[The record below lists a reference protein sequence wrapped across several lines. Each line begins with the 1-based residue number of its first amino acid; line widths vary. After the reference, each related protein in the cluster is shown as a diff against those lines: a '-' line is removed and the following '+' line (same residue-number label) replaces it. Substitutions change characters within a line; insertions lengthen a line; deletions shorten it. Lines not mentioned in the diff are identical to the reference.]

1 MQSPHEGGNKMTI
14 ADKISRLRKEKGLS
28 QEAFAEALGVSRQSV
43 SKWESGS
50 ALPDTDKIIAMSELF
65 GVSTDFILKEDSF
78 VSEPEE
84 NPEPPAAQ
92 TEVKMKK
99 EKNKKP
105 VKIIA
110 LILAVILIITAV
122 AIPMHFG
129 SYREAWWAL
138 NGGKVKYP
146 YVFVHGL
153 GGWGEGDGINES
165 IQYWGAGA
173 CNLKEYLTA
182 EGYEVYMPS
191 VGPMSSTWDRACEL
205 YAQITGT
212 TVDYGEAHS
221 KEHNHARYGR
231 TYDTPLV
238 ANWGEKINGGQ
249 RIKINLLGHSFG
261 GATVRLLASLLEYG
275 SKEEIVAATGDE
287 ISPLFTGGK
296 GDWIHSVTTL
306 CAPHNGSS
314 LTEVLNKVGGLV
326 GINDTTELLISLC
339 FGIADIGS
347 SASGV
352 YDFKLDQF
360 GIGEV
365 SESNAE
371 SAIAKVTN
379 SGNDHAAYDLSPDG
393 AAKLNEMIM
402 TVEDV
407 YYFSYSYSTT
417 KEGSFL
423 KGQVPNGSTL
433 PILSPFAL
441 AMGSFTGTTA
451 GGISIDETWQEND
464 GLVSVISAR
473 YPFGEPYIDFSVEG
487 IEFVEGNEK
496 EIQKGIWN
504 VAETKDGDHGKVI
517 GLGGETDETQ
527 EFYIE
532 LFELIDRLER

>member
-1 MQSPHEGGNKMTI
+1 MNLSE
-14 ADKISRLRKEKGLS
+14 KIISLRKEKGLS

-43 SKWESGS
+43 SKWESGA

-65 GVSTDFILKEDSF
+65 GVSTDYLLKNDE
-78 VSEPEE
+78 
-84 NPEPPAAQ
+84 PAAQ
-92 TEVKMKK
+92 QPCEPEGFAPVNAVSTPK
-99 EKNKKP
+99 KKP
-105 VKIIA
+105 VKKIIA
-110 LILAVILIITAV
+110 FILALCIIVTAIALPV
-122 AIPMHFG
+122 YHGGIK
-129 SYREAWWAL
+129 EAWWAL
-138 NGGKVKYP
+138 NGGKIQYP

-153 GGWGEGDGINES
+153 GGWGEGEGINET

-173 CNLKEYLTA
+173 CNLKEYLTE

-191 VGPMSSTWDRACEL
+191 VGPMSSTWDRTCEL

-221 KEHNHARYGR
+221 KAHNHARFGR

-249 RIKINLLGHSFG
+249 RVKINLLGHSFG

-275 SKEEIVAATGDE
+275 SKDE
-287 ISPLFTGGK
+287 QLASPEDLSPLFEGGK
-296 GDWIHSVTTL
+296 GNWVHSVTTL

-314 LTEVLNKVGGLV
+314 LTEVLNKVGGLIGV
-326 GINDTTELLISLC
+326 GDTTELLISLC

-365 SESNAE
+365 SESDAE

-393 AAKLNEMIM
+393 AAELNKTIK

-423 KGQVPNGSTL
+423 KGQVPNSTTL

-441 AMGSFTGTTA
+441 AMGSYTGTTA
-451 GGISIDETWQEND
+451 GGIAIDESWQDND

-473 YPFGEPYIDFSVEG
+473 YPFGEEYMDFSVEG
-487 IEFVEGNEK
+487 IEFTQEARK
-496 EIQKGIWN
+496 AIQKGIWN

-527 EFYIE
+527 QFYTK
-532 LFELIDRLER
+532 LFTMIDSLER

>member
-1 MQSPHEGGNKMTI
+1 MLRIEPTRKGGKAMNLSE
-14 ADKISRLRKEKGLS
+14 KIISLRKDHGLS
-28 QEAFAEALGVSRQSV
+28 QEALAEKLEVSRQSV
-43 SKWESGS
+43 SKWESGA

-65 GVSTDFILKEDSF
+65 GVSTDYLLKNSAPEPDC
-78 VSEPEE
+78 EPESTAAPTE
-84 NPEPPAAQ
+84 ITPP
-92 TEVKMKK
+92 VK
-99 EKNKKP
+99 KKP
-105 VKIIA
+105 VKKIVA
-110 LILAVILIITAV
+110 LLLAICIVVTLV
-122 AIPMHFG
+122 CIPLYHG
-129 SYREAWWAL
+129 GIKEAWWAL
-138 NGGKVKYP
+138 NGGKIQYP

-153 GGWGEGDGINES
+153 GGWGEGEGINET

-173 CNLKEYLTA
+173 CNLKEYLTE

-191 VGPMSSTWDRACEL
+191 VGPMSSTWDRTCEL

-221 KEHNHARYGR
+221 KAHNHARFGR

-238 ANWGEKINGGQ
+238 ENWGEKINGGQ
-249 RIKINLLGHSFG
+249 RVKINLLGHSFG

-275 SKEEIVAATGDE
+275 SKDE
-287 ISPLFTGGK
+287 QLASPEDLSPLFEGGK
-296 GDWIHSVTTL
+296 GNWVHSVTTL

-326 GINDTTELLISLC
+326 GVGDTTELLIKLC

-347 SASGV
+347 PASGV

-365 SESNAE
+365 SEGDAE
-371 SAIAKVTN
+371 SAIEKVTN

-393 AAKLNEMIM
+393 AAELNKTIK
-402 TVEDV
+402 TVEDI

-423 KGQVPNGSTL
+423 KGQVPNSTTL

-441 AMGSFTGTTA
+441 AMGSYTGTTA
-451 GGISIDETWQEND
+451 GGIAIDESWQNND

-473 YPFGEPYIDFSVEG
+473 YPFGEEYMDFSVEG
-487 IEFVEGNEK
+487 IEFTQEAREV
-496 EIQKGIWN
+496 IQKGIWN

-527 EFYIE
+527 QFYTK
-532 LFELIDRLER
+532 LFTMIDSLER